1 MATIVKHPVL
11 LWVWLQ
17 FELVCDDQWNTML
30 MMPHTTFSL
39 FFRSRRPRTDVT
51 DLGNGLLGYGDDDA
65 KVS

>member
-1 MATIVKHPVL
+1 
-11 LWVWLQ
+11 
-17 FELVCDDQWNTML
+17 ML

-65 KVS
+65 KVLCVG